1 MKRILSLFIL
11 FLSLHLPYSCS
22 EDECDSFTLL
32 ESRIKTIVSSIGSV
46 EKNTFTDITTSS
58 FLTAAIRFE
67 ITEME
72 FSEIA
77 KTRNTEY
84 HPLVSSALACSPPE
98 PELAYDIT
106 KITLTGE
113 SAVSLAT
120 DEVQAGES
128 LNSIFDVAN
137 YDHASLDAFSD
148 DLFDNKGLFGH
159 IGAELILV
167 MNEAPQEP
175 ISQRLTLRLD
185 FSDGTFLELE
195 TTNFEIN

>member
-1 MKRILSLFIL
+1 MKRVLSLCVLLLAI
-11 FLSLHLPYSCS
+11 HVPYSCS
-22 EDECDSFTLL
+22 EDECGSFTLL

-46 EKNTFTDITTSS
+46 DKNTFTDITTSS
-58 FLTAAIRFE
+58 FLRAAIRFE

-72 FSEIA
+72 FSEIVKA
-77 KTRNTEY
+77 RNTGY

-106 KITLTGE
+106 KVTLTGE

-128 LNSIFDVAN
+128 LNSIFNVAN
-137 YDHASLDAFSD
+137 HVDISLDTFSEH
-148 DLFDNKGLFGH
+148 LSDNKGLFGH
-159 IGAELILV
+159 IGDELILV
-167 MNEAPQEP
+167 MNEAPQES

-195 TTNFEIN
+195 TANFEIN